1 MMKEDLEE
9 MLRNMKK
16 ALERINS
23 DLEEAIKAVADCS
36 ARNVTR
42 DGTDSD
48 TDKNS
53 DDLDL
58 YEVFGG
64 D

>member
-16 ALERINS
+16 TLERINS

-36 ARNVTR
+36 ARNFWLLKALLFQYV
-42 DGTDSD
+42 
-48 TDKNS
+48 
-53 DDLDL
+53 
-58 YEVFGG
+58 
-64 D
+64 